1 MAADERAYAAVRE
14 AVKLGQL
21 PPIKSCTCCECG
33 KPATD
38 YHHYLGYEKE
48 HWLAVEPLC
57 KSCHMKKPKNFPHGD
72 GAILSLRFVC
82 SKQDKLIL
90 TTIAKQDGDI
100 GMSAAV
106 RQWLRSEANKRG
118 IEVGSQPAVSNQS
131 DN

>member
-1 MAADERAYAAVRE
+1 MELTESIRLV
-14 AVKLGQL
+14 V
-21 PPIKSCTCCECG
+21 
-33 KPATD
+33 
-38 YHHYLGYEKE
+38 
-48 HWLAVEPLC
+48 
-57 KSCHMKKPKNFPHGD
+57 
-72 GAILSLRFVC
+72 